1 VLEEKKIPKKWGKWL
16 ILTILIIAAGYVV
29 IDGWFTNKIEP
40 KTVVAVYEPGKIRA
54 LVNKTDKPILMW
66 KWPRILG
73 TSIGVTEEAIKD
85 EAKVVTVKFA
95 IYTSDE
101 VTGKEE
107 DKEYVQA
114 YVVDVE
120 IKVKDWQKFFEEI
133 NLDEINKERRRAGPF
148 VRLLKDRF
156 EVVAYQIENIIR
168 GGETTDRFGKPL
180 RTKEGYPAM
189 NLEDRINYAYSQLI
203 NRRNFL
209 IALLDH
215 YHFKTAE
222 EIKKYLKEEIPWYWF
237 AGPGMFEFLA
247 QQYKDIQESI
257 FSPYIEDITP
267 EASRQRFIF
276 GEDRFELYQEAY
288 RAYKYERF
296 LMTKKGALEEIEIH
310 RKSYGEEEAQKL
322 LQWQKEKLELEEAQ
336 WKRVKEEELVPFF
349 KYYSSS
355 DTELALNIRRVTAE
369 ENEALWEA
377 AIEEV
382 LGGEDIT
389 ALSSFIIHK
398 VEKGDTLAKLAK
410 KYNVSWQL
418 VFNEHTRGL
427 IQKNPDFSKDETKFD
442 KLLTQG
448 IKTGDWRAAYEFIK
462 DIPLKM
468 GESIL
473 IEKSKKFT
481 PQWFKEK
488 EEYRK
493 KRERIV
499 KRYIYRWVEKFAP
512 KVIEEYVP
520 VSPWVDY
527 MERTYGVKIKEVKL
541 HIEKDSMFT
550 KGGEPKDE
558 YYDLYYSKYI
568 AGEKTSEKEQKD

>member
-1 VLEEKKIPKKWGKWL
+1 MLEEKKASPKWGKWL
-16 ILTILIIAAGYVV
+16 ALTILIIAAAYVI
-29 IDGWFTNKIEP
+29 IDGWLTNKIEP
-40 KTVVAVYEPGKIRA
+40 QTVVAVYEPGRIRA
-54 LVNKTDKPILMW
+54 LVNKADKPTRMW
-66 KWPRILG
+66 KWPRVLG
-73 TSIGVTEEAIKD
+73 TSIGVIEEPIKN
-85 EAKVVTVKFA
+85 ETKVVTVKFA
-95 IYTSDE
+95 IYTTDE
-101 VTGKEE
+101 VTGKTE

-133 NLDEINKERRRAGPF
+133 NLDEINKERRKAGPF
-148 VRLLKDRF
+148 VRLMKDRF
-156 EVVAYQIENIIR
+156 EVVAYQIEDIIR
-168 GGETTDRFGKPL
+168 SGRTTDRFGKPL

-189 NLEDRINYAYSQLI
+189 NLEDGINYAYSQLI

-209 IALLDH
+209 IALLDC

-222 EIKKYLKEEIPWYWF
+222 EIKKYLKEEAPWYWF
-237 AGPGMFEFLA
+237 AGPSTFELLA
-247 QQYKDIQESI
+247 QRYKDIRESI

-276 GEDRFELYQEAY
+276 GEDRFEVYREAY
-288 RAYKYERF
+288 RAYQYEKF
-296 LMTKKGALEEIEIH
+296 LTTKKEALEEIKIH
-310 RKSYGEEEAQKL
+310 RKSYGEEETQKL
-322 LQWQKEKLELEEAQ
+322 LQWQKENLELEEAQ
-336 WKRVKEEELVPFF
+336 WERVKEKEIIPFF

-355 DTELALNIRRVTAE
+355 DTELALDIRRVTAE

-389 ALSSFIIHK
+389 RMSSFIIHK

-410 KYNVSWQL
+410 KYNVSWRL
-418 VFNEHTRGL
+418 VFNEHTRGF
-427 IQKNPDFSKDETKFD
+427 IRENPNFSKDEAKFD

-448 IKTGDWRAAYEFIK
+448 IKTGDWRAAYEFVK

-473 IEKSKKFT
+473 IERSKKFT
-481 PQWFKEK
+481 TQWFEEQ

-493 KRERIV
+493 KRERII
-499 KRYIYRWVEKFAP
+499 KKYIYRWVEKFAP
-512 KVIEEYVP
+512 EVIEEYVP
-520 VSPWVDY
+520 VSPWMDY
-527 MERTYGVKIKEVKL
+527 IERTYGVKIGKIKL

-558 YYDLYYSKYI
+558 YYDLYYSKYVFRKKI
-568 AGEKTSEKEQKD
+568 PGEEQKD